1 VRAAVVVAVAVLL
14 AAPVAQARVVD
25 GKRGKAF
32 ATRLA
37 ALGPRVA
44 GTANER
50 RAARMIRTRFESFGL
65 PVVIQTFRLPNGNQS
80 RNVVA
85 RTPGRLRTIVVA
97 HMDGV
102 RAGPAANDNGSGVAA
117 MLEVAHV
124 LRDTEGILF
133 AAVGAEERQMTGSSL
148 HLGTVRLL
156 KSIPYVVRP
165 RIRFAI
171 SLDMVGVGPTLNAR
185 GIESSPNRSARRA
198 LNQGRTLGLRPS
210 YLRDTG
216 VSDHAEL
223 TRAGIP
229 ATLLTYRWDACWHE
243 ACDRP
248 GRLRPAKIG
257 NAGRLAVAALR
268 ATLR

>member
-1 VRAAVVVAVAVLL
+1 MRTAVVVAVIALL
-14 AAPVAQARVVD
+14 AAPAAQARVVD
-25 GKRGKAF
+25 GKRAKAF

-37 ALGPRVA
+37 AAGPRVA

-50 RAARMIRTRFESFGL
+50 RAARLVRERFESFGL

-102 RAGPAANDNGSGVAA
+102 SAGPAANDNGSGVGA

-133 AAVGAEERQMTGSSL
+133 AAVGAEERQMTGSNL

-171 SLDMVGVGPTLNAR
+171 SLDMVGVGPTLNVR
-185 GIESSPNRSARRA
+185 GLESSPNRSSRRA
-198 LNQGRTLGLRPS
+198 LNQGRALSYGPS
-210 YLRDTG
+210 YLPDTG

-223 TRAGIP
+223 TRGGIP
-229 ATLLTYRWDACWHE
+229 ATYLTYRWDACWHSS
-243 ACDRP
+243 CDRP
-248 GRLRPAKIG
+248 SRLRATKIG
-257 NAGRLAVAALR
+257 NAGRLTVAALR
-268 ATLR
+268 AALR

>member
-1 VRAAVVVAVAVLL
+1 VIVTAVAAALL
-14 AAPVAQARVVD
+14 AAPAAEARVVD

-32 ATRLA
+32 AARLA
-37 ALGPRVA
+37 ALGHRVA

-50 RAARMIRTRFESFGL
+50 RAARAVRTRFRKMGL
-65 PVVIQTFRLPNGNQS
+65 PVVVQTFRLPNGRQS

-85 RTPGRLRTIVVA
+85 RTPGKLRTIVVA

-102 RAGPAANDNGSGVAA
+102 SAGPAANDNGSGVAA
-117 MLEVAHV
+117 LLEVAHV

-156 KSIPYVVRP
+156 RSIPYSVRP

-171 SLDMVGVGPTLNAR
+171 SLDMVGVGPTLNVR

-198 LNQGRTLGLRPS
+198 LNQGRRLGLGPS
-210 YLRDTG
+210 YLADSG

-248 GRLRPAKIG
+248 ARLRRTKIG
-257 NAGRLAVAALR
+257 NAGRLTVAALR
-268 ATLR
+268 AALR